1 MRDETDGADEE
12 PIDKVLG
19 AVDRVRDAHRG
30 DGVEIRQYG
39 EASAMKWLNG
49 ILGDDFAKAEW
60 TAVPLALGILLVAFG
75 ALVAALLP
83 VALALTAFLAA
94 NGILAL
100 LSGALHIDETTNSV
114 MLLMGLAV
122 GVDYCLFY
130 LRRERDERAAGRD
143 PETALRIAAATS
155 GRAVLV
161 SGLTVMVA
169 MAGMFFSGLLL
180 FKGFAVATILVV
192 CIAMLGSVTIL
203 PALLSWLGDRV
214 EKGKVPFL
222 GGRKRERAAGRRRPA
237 GRISGALLRPVLA
250 APGVCAVLAGVAMLA
265 LAAPALGMKT
275 EQLPLN
281 KQMPED
287 AGLRI
292 DAEKIG
298 ERFPGGPA
306 PARVVLKA
314 DDVDAPRTRAAL
326 AEFTRTVR
334 GDSGH
339 FGRGVET
346 AVHTGQDVAV
356 IDVPLAG
363 DGTDATPSL
372 AALKVLRERIVPDTL
387 GPVAA
392 DGQVYTAGELA
403 GSEDFKDQLKDGIVP
418 VLVFITTVT
427 FLLMLVCFRSV
438 PVALASIVL
447 NLLSVGAAYGVMT
460 AVFQHGW
467 GASLFGTEAVGA
479 IESWMPLFVLVVLF
493 GLSMDYHVFV
503 VSRIREA
510 QGPGHEHPGGHR
522 RRDPGHGPGGDRCGA
537 HHGRGL
543 RGLRDAVDAGHE
555 ADGCRALGGRAAGRD
570 RGADGAA
577 ACGADA
583 AGRAQLVSAARP
595 ARPAA
600 PDARGRR
607 ERGGRRAR
615 RVRRRRRVR
624 PNGDRYGRRTAGRL
638 GSRVRRAHTG
648 AAPAS
653 GPPSASGS
661 RRGPV
666 GRRRSADLRGAPPR
680 SARRV
685 PGPGHRVAR
694 RGVAAPVVVGG
705 EHVHQPGGDDHSA
718 AEQHDVVGV
727 PGLLGGAGPADVD
740 DGEDAVGQRGA
751 VDQQAPAAEGEL
763 AGGAP
768 ALEPGPQRGEDDH
781 LERAVDAEDRERHDL
796 GEGVL
801 GDQRAE
807 GDQSGGMTAAT
818 SSATSGTARLCEK
831 RRSSLWPTTIRSR
844 A

>member
-1 MRDETDGADEE
+1 MRRATTPSSPPGGAARPVPRGAAARLADWSVRHRRSAVIGWLLFVVLATALGGMAGLTEPTDSEQSVRDSARATAILEDAGIDEPPAESVMVTSPDKGGWRAAADEVARAVRATGEVAHVREPVPAADDRAGLIGFRMRDETDGADEE

-250 APGVCAVLAGVAMLA
+250 APGVCAVLAAMAMLA
-265 LAAPALGMKT
+265 LAAPALGMRT
-275 EQLPLN
+275 EQLPLD
-281 KQMPED
+281 KQMPKD

-346 AVHTGQDVAV
+346 AVHAGQDVAV

-363 DGTDATPSL
+363 DGTDATSL

-403 GSEDFKDQLKDGIVP
+403 GSEDFKDQLKEGIVP

-510 QGPGHEHPGGHR
+510 
-522 RRDPGHGPGGDRCGA
+522 RDRGMSTRDAIGDGIRATASAVTGA
-537 HHGRGL
+537 ALIMVAVFAVFATLSMQDMKQMGVGLSVAVLLDATVVRMVLLPAVLMLLGERSWYLPRAL
-543 RGLRDAVDAGHE
+543 RGLPHLAHG
-555 ADGCRALGGRAAGRD
+555 DGGSEGTVGP
-570 RGADGAA
+570 DGF
-577 ACGADA
+577 
-583 AGRAQLVSAARP
+583 
-595 ARPAA
+595 
-600 PDARGRR
+600 
-607 ERGGRRAR
+607 
-615 RVRRRRRVR
+615 
-624 PNGDRYGRRTAGRL
+624 
-638 GSRVRRAHTG
+638 
-648 AAPAS
+648 
-653 GPPSASGS
+653 
-661 RRGPV
+661 
-666 GRRRSADLRGAPPR
+666 
-680 SARRV
+680 
-685 PGPGHRVAR
+685 
-694 RGVAAPVVVGG
+694 
-705 EHVHQPGGDDHSA
+705 
-718 AEQHDVVGV
+718 
-727 PGLLGGAGPADVD
+727 DVD
-740 DGEDAVGQRGA
+740 DGFGRQATGA
-751 VDQQAPAAEGEL
+751 AASAAPQEAWG
-763 AGGAP
+763 AG
-768 ALEPGPQRGEDDH
+768 PGGHPG
-781 LERAVDAEDRERHDL
+781 
-796 GEGVL
+796 
-801 GDQRAE
+801 
-807 GDQSGGMTAAT
+807 
-818 SSATSGTARLCEK
+818 
-831 RRSSLWPTTIRSR
+831 RRSGERPPERIG
-844 A
+844 